1 MYISNRKIIALPYA
15 IIIYVSLFALL
26 ITFTAKTMGGMI
38 HQINSAMNQQKSA
51 SFIQSDS
58 KRSPA
63 IVELFTSEGCS
74 SCPPADKLIGKAQSS
89 FNDKTIVLSYHVDYW
104 DRLGWKDP
112 YSKSIFSDRQRAYAN
127 HLKESSVYTPQI
139 IVNGETALVGSDQK
153 ALWNAINTYSNSE
166 TKEITIT
173 NIQVNT
179 NHISF
184 DYAFKNLQK
193 NEELIFELV
202 LKSAT
207 SQVKNGENK
216 GATLVHTNV
225 VREIAIANNSKGVIT
240 IPLPLNF
247 IKENYTI
254 VAFKQ
259 TKSTLKIEDGL
270 VVQIS

>member
-26 ITFTAKTMGGMI
+26 ITFTAKTMGGII
-38 HQINSAMNQQKSA
+38 HQINSAMNQQKNT
-51 SFIQSDS
+51 SFIQSNS
-58 KRSPA
+58 KTSPA

-74 SCPPADKLIGKAQSS
+74 SCPPADKLIGRAQSS

-112 YSKSIFSDRQRAYAN
+112 YSKSVFSERQRAYAN
-127 HLKESSVYTPQI
+127 HLNESTVYTPQI
-139 IVNGETALVGSDQK
+139 IVNGEKSFVGSDQN
-153 ALWNAINTYSNSE
+153 ALWNAINNNSKSE
-166 TKEITIT
+166 AKEIILN
-173 NIQVNT
+173 NIKVNT
-179 NHISF
+179 THISF
-184 DYAFKNLQK
+184 DYAFPNLQK

-207 SQVKNGENK
+207 TQVKNGENK

-225 VREIAIANNSKGVIT
+225 VREIEIANNSKGMIT

-254 VAFKQ
+254 IAFKQ
-259 TKSTLKIEDGL
+259 DKSTLMIEDGI

>member
-1 MYISNRKIIALPYA
+1 MYISNRKIIVFPYA

-26 ITFTAKTMGGMI
+26 ITFTTKTMGSMI
-38 HQINSAMNQQKSA
+38 HQIHAAMNHQKETSI
-51 SFIQSDS
+51 IQSNS
-58 KRSPA
+58 KTSPA

-74 SCPPADKLIGKAQSS
+74 SCPPADKLLLKAQSS

-127 HLKESSVYTPQI
+127 HLNESTVYTPQI
-139 IVNGETALVGSDQK
+139 IVNGETSFVGSDQN
-153 ALWNAINTYSNSE
+153 ALWNAINAHANSVGNAF
-166 TKEITIT
+166 IV
-173 NIQVNT
+173 NNMQVTANK
-179 NHISF
+179 III
-184 DYAFKNLQK
+184 DYAYSNLQK

-207 SQVKNGENK
+207 TQVKNGENK
-216 GATLVHTNV
+216 GATLVHTNI
-225 VREIAIANNSKGVIT
+225 VREITIADNSKGMIT
-240 IPLPLNF
+240 IPVPLNF

-259 TKSTLKIEDGL
+259 NKTTLRIEGGL
-270 VVQIS
+270 VIQIS